1 MKTIAFVN
9 QKGGVGKT
17 SLAASIAVAAAES
30 GESVVA
36 LDLDPQ
42 ASLAAWGEQR
52 TAAAPVV
59 DRLGAD
65 KLAQL
70 PQILQA
76 LEGRGFTLAVLD
88 CPGTFSTAT
97 NLVMESIDLALV
109 PARPTRLDIMA
120 TRPTIQALIRF
131 QREFRF
137 VLNQCQPVPRSTRA
151 NEAAAGLSA
160 LGSLASPLIIQR
172 TDHQDAIAAGLGVTE
187 FATAGKGADEIRSLW
202 QCISDTLTP
211 KQKALVA

>member
-1 MKTIAFVN
+1 MN

-17 SLAASIAVAAAES
+17 SLAGAISVAASES
-30 GESVVA
+30 GETVVA

-52 TAAAPVV
+52 TASTPIV
-59 DRLGAD
+59 DKLGAD

-70 PQILQA
+70 PQILKG
-76 LEGRGFTLAVLD
+76 LEARGFTLAVLD

-97 NLVMESIDLALV
+97 NLVMETIDLALV

-120 TRPTIQALIRF
+120 TRSTIQALIRF
-131 QREFRF
+131 QREFLF
-137 VLNQCQPVPRSTRA
+137 VLNQCQSVPRSTRA

-187 FATAGKGADEIRSLW
+187 FAPAGKGADEIRALW

>member
-17 SLAASIAVAAAES
+17 SLAASISVAAAES
-30 GESVVA
+30 GETVVA

-52 TAAAPVV
+52 SAAAPVV

-70 PQILQA
+70 PQILKA
-76 LEGRGFTLAVLD
+76 LETRGFTLAVLD
-88 CPGTFSTAT
+88 CPGTFSTAM
-97 NLVMESIDLALV
+97 NLVMENIELALV
-109 PARPTRLDIMA
+109 PARPTRLDIQA
-120 TRPTIQALIRF
+120 SRPTIQALLRF
-131 QREFRF
+131 QRPFLF
-137 VLNQCQPVPRSTRA
+137 VLNQCSSIPRSTRA

-172 TDHQDAIAAGLGVTE
+172 TDHQDAIAAGKGVTE
-187 FATAGKGADEIRSLW
+187 FAPAGKGADEIRTLW
-202 QCISDTLTP
+202 QCISETLTP
-211 KQKALVA
+211 RQKALVA